1 MSSRAKSILI
11 ETESIETLVLRIAGR
26 PALKG
31 YCDRCLK
38 DTTMLDLNSAVTL
51 SGRSA
56 RELISEIEG
65 GSLHSSQTEAGHL
78 LICATSLQDGGEIST
93 HE

>member
-1 MSSRAKSILI
+1 MASRAKRILI
-11 ETESIETLVLRIAGR
+11 ESESIETLVVRVAGR
-26 PALKG
+26 AAATG

-38 DTTMLDLNSAVTL
+38 DTAMLDLNSAVTV

-56 RELISEIEG
+56 RDLIGEIETG
-65 GSLHSSQTEAGHL
+65 PLHSSQTSAGHL
-78 LICATSLQDGGEIST
+78 LICALSLHEAGKKST